1 MKKNF
6 GKLLRIVLA
15 ILMVISNI
23 GFFNIRAEAAVEWWG
38 SGPDAGR
45 NNAVLG
51 KRYPASDTGSIAL
64 SFGSYSTG
72 GKTLG
77 SNSVSGEALY
87 AFCIEMGV
95 AVKMDNMANDGK
107 VNDALGAFL
116 VDHFINR
123 GTPTGAAWDALSEA
137 QQNDYRL
144 THAAMGMYFR
154 DNYEIASTKST
165 YTAAKA
171 KLENRDDWKQISA
184 RLQEMTKYA
193 EGKLGAYSG
202 TLTFNQNPNQQSA
215 TVDFSIKANA
225 GSGQEMKNVDPYDV
239 TLTATNGTFTNNG
252 TSTLTF
258 KSNAAPTITVVPTET
273 GDVSVAMN
281 VKGLP
286 GTKLTKYSFSEGQ
299 DFMMSLIG
307 DRQDITVTE
316 KVPLIKP
323 FKIDATTSAPDLL
336 KVGENLKDAIDVKLI
351 GGTTWSSILGKA
363 NEKVPAK
370 LMLDWYYSETDF
382 GDTSYPLENLPEGV
396 QKLNDASEVIEVTNT
411 GVYEHTSDIEATKYG
426 FYYPVIRF
434 AIDDQE
440 GYQNYFVAGSDF
452 QKPFNDK
459 DEQSL
464 VKWQPKVV
472 TENLIVNDEN
482 GATVEGHRLPATG
495 GTVKDRLKVTDN
507 KSDQELTIVSKLYGP
522 FLTKPDFIK
531 NGNQHDGGKA
541 VTIPGNVEPYETVK
555 TVITGNGTVETPEV
569 TIAEED
575 KGWYVWVESIE
586 GTDYTEQ
593 WNSHFGSENEY
604 VLVPWDPGI
613 TTKVS
618 TTSAH
623 VGQQVHDQIKVT
635 DMPGMWGLLG
645 DGEGNTA
652 NKYWNTHPEL
662 KGKNQDPSSDGEYNM
677 PDGWGES
684 KEDTALTATFTMY
697 YSPTKPVQGDVP
709 EGAVVFDTVKA
720 PLISGS
726 LNTTEFKRF
735 DKPGYYTVV
744 VTGGDDEG
752 RVATFQ
758 TDYGIPSE
766 TVHVTTNE
774 EYFTKVNEERVH
786 IGDLVYDTLHV
797 TASPINN
804 NAEATF
810 TLYKYSDKADSLDFS
825 NPQEIATSSKPIAIT
840 KAGEYP
846 SNTKGHGLENLTM
859 DSVGTYGWVV
869 TVVDKSDDDNVLY
882 EGTHG
887 EYGEVFSV
895 TEVDLKTSAVDSET
909 GMNEGLASERVTI
922 TDTVTYTGLIPGNQY
937 TISGVLMDK
946 ETGKEFLTS
955 EGDKVTATKNFTAK
969 EADGSETLE
978 FVIKKGD
985 LAGKTIVVFESLEYQ
1000 NREIAVHADIED
1012 KDQTVSYPKVGTK
1025 ASQVSGLEDEYITIK
1040 DQVSYENLRLG
1051 VPYTVKGVLMNK
1063 ETNKPF
1069 MVKDEKGA
1077 EVTVTGEATIP
1088 AEHEGS
1094 GMIDVEFTF
1103 PRSAL
1108 TEDLELVV
1116 FEELFNVEGKLVG
1129 EHKDID
1135 DEEQT
1140 VRQPEI
1146 RTKASDKETG
1156 TNIGLATDNV
1166 TIVDEVSYR
1175 NLIVGKTYTVKGV
1188 LMDKETGQPFLTREN
1203 KEVRAEKE
1211 FTATQSNGTVN
1222 LEFVIQ
1228 QGDLAGKT
1236 IVVFEDLY
1244 EEGKKIA
1251 THSDIEDKDQT
1262 VHYPKVGTQAVELSE
1277 DTDETV
1283 IIRDIIYY
1291 ENLIPGES
1299 YTARGKLM
1307 LKEANAPFTVFGREV
1322 EGHATFVASETGTGY
1337 VTMDF
1342 AFSRSVLSNDVTLVV
1357 FERIYDAS
1365 GNLIGKHEDIN
1376 DEAQTL
1382 SIKKPTDPDT
1392 PSEPNDPSE
1401 PGTPG
1406 GNLPTTKGSTTTGTP
1421 SGSGGSSSGS
1431 SGGTLPTTGE
1441 QVMEILPYLGALII
1455 IGAAAIYFYQKR
1467 RHAER

>member
-6 GKLLRIVLA
+6 GKLLRIVLT
-15 ILMVISNI
+15 ILMVVSNI
-23 GFFNIRAEAAVEWWG
+23 GFFNIRAEAAKTDLNTKWG
-38 SGPDAGR
+38 ENPNPGR
-45 NNAVLG
+45 EERGLG
-51 KRYPASDTGSIAL
+51 YSFSYYGL
-64 SFGSYSTG
+64 SFGSYGTG
-72 GKTLG
+72 GKTMGPNGISDG
-77 SNSVSGEALY
+77 SLY
-87 AFCIEMGV
+87 AYCIQM
-95 AVKMDNMANDGK
+95 
-107 VNDALGAFL
+107 
-116 VDHFINR
+116 
-123 GTPTGAAWDALSEA
+123 GAAVHMNDPVGTEKVETEKA
-137 QQNDYRL
+137 QIAAFMVEHYAHRPAEIGITNVPAAQLN
-144 THAAMGMYFR
+144 HAAIGMYFR
-154 DNYEIASTKST
+154 ENFEVEDTKTDYEN
-165 YTAAKA
+165 AKA
-171 KLENRDDWKQISA
+171 ELVGSAEWTSIETHMTKMVNYAKA
-184 RLQEMTKYA
+184 RLGEYT
-193 EGKLGAYSG
+193 GKVELSDPDATQHSAKVNLSLVSSSG
-202 TLTFNQNPNQQSA
+202 T
-215 TVDFSIKANA
+215 D
-225 GSGQEMKNVDPYDV
+225 MKGVDPYDV
-239 TLTATNGTFTNNG
+239 TLTATNGTFTVNG
-252 TSTLTF
+252 SAGSSTLTF
-258 KSNAAPTITVVPTET
+258 KSNAEPDDIRVTPNKT
-273 GDVSVAMN
+273 GRVIVKMD

-286 GTKLTKYSFSEGQ
+286 GKYVTQYLFGTNAQ
-299 DFMMSLIG
+299 DFAMVLTG
-307 DRQDITVTE
+307 DRRTASGSDDID
-316 KVPLIKP
+316 LIKP

-363 NEKVPAK
+363 SEKVPAK

-411 GVYEHTSDIEATKYG
+411 GVYEHTSDIEATRYG

-452 QKPFNDK
+452 QKEFNDT
-459 DEQSL
+459 DEQTL
-464 VKWQPKVV
+464 VPWQPKVV

-482 GATVEGHRLPATG
+482 GATVEGHRLPVSG
-495 GTVKDRLKVTDN
+495 GTVRDKLIVSDN
-507 KSDQELTIVSKLYGP
+507 KPGHTIEVVSTLYGP
-522 FLTKPDFIK
+522 FLTKPDFIENK
-531 NGNQHDGGKA
+531 NQHEGGQA
-541 VTIPGNVEPYETVK
+541 VEIPGDVKPYKESVTTTV
-555 TVITGNGTVETPEV
+555 TGNGEFITDGI
-569 TIAEED
+569 TIEEED

-586 GTDYTEQ
+586 KTKYTEE

-604 VLVPWDPGI
+604 VLVPWDPSI
-613 TTKVS
+613 TTEVS
-618 TTSAH
+618 ETSTE
-623 VGQQVHDQIKVT
+623 VGMQVYDNITVG
-635 DMPGMWGLLG
+635 DLPGMWGLAADGKG
-645 DGEGNTA
+645 DTDA
-652 NKYWNTHPEL
+652 WDTHPTL
-662 KGKNQDPSSDGEYNM
+662 KPGDQHPNKDGEYNM
-677 PDGWGES
+677 PKGWGES
-684 KEDTALTATFTMY
+684 EEDKALMATFTMY

-709 EGAVVFDTVKA
+709 KDAIVFDSVEA
-720 PLISGS
+720 PLISGD
-726 LNTTEFKRF
+726 LKTTQFKVF

-744 VTGGDDEG
+744 VSGGDEEG

-758 TDYGIPSE
+758 TEYGIPSE
-766 TVHVTTNE
+766 TVHVTKNE
-774 EYFTKVNEERVH
+774 GYYTQVNEERVH
-786 IGDLVYDTLHV
+786 IGDRVWDTLTV
-797 TASPINN
+797 TKDPLNK
-804 NAEATF
+804 AEATF
-810 TLYKYSDKADSLDFS
+810 TLYKYSDEADSLNFD
-825 NPQEIATSSKPIAIT
+825 NPQEIATSKRALTIN
-840 KAGEYP
+840 KAGKYRSDAE
-846 SNTKGHGLENLTM
+846 GLGLENLTM

-869 TVVDKSDDDNVLY
+869 VVTDTVNGNELY
-882 EGTHG
+882 KGEHG
-887 EYGEVFSV
+887 EGGEVFSV
-895 TEVDLKTSAVDSET
+895 TEVDLKTSAVDSDT

-1382 SIKKPTDPDT
+1382 SIKKPTNPDT